1 MTSTMFMQPNGKVA
15 GGWLKTQQT
24 LAAVYEEICEVPMD
38 YETEPSTETMV
49 GNSVYARVPYTAA
62 TYPDNSLTSSACDW
76 YGSEGYGVG
85 TGGIV
90 QADYGTGY
98 ATDSIWL
105 KVENGWDNFGEKCNS
120 KVLEWKMVSDSCDA
134 TTLGTSGWKEHIYNN
149 AASATSIHY
158 KVKYGGSCWVED
170 GYLKPKMNPASR
182 LRQMIASRQA
192 PMIITGKNRNP
203 LKVAADI
210 REERARET
218 LRRVLGESKFRN
230 YVSNG
235 FVSVKAK
242 SGLVYQI
249 FPGHGISCVFD
260 RGKMV
265 ERLCVVLKGDFPPTD
280 SLIMR
285 YLMIL
290 NNEQQF
296 RGYGIPHSVNQVP
309 KQTPKIDQRP
319 LTEIFREIKGAA

>member
-1 MTSTMFMQPNGKVA
+1 
-15 GGWLKTQQT
+15 
-24 LAAVYEEICEVPMD
+24 
-38 YETEPSTETMV
+38 MV

-62 TYPDNSLTSSACDW
+62 TDSACDW
-76 YGSEGYGVG
+76 YGGEGYGVG

-90 QADYGTGY
+90 QA

-105 KVENGWDNFGEKCNS
+105 KVENGWDNFGEPCKS
-120 KVLEWKMVSDSCDA
+120 KVLEWKMVSDSCA
-134 TTLGTSGWKEHIYNN
+134 TTTNNYATTTNNYGWKECVSNYTTIDLVIDVGGGGGRC
-149 AASATSIHY
+149 SI
-158 KVKYGGSCWVED
+158 
-170 GYLKPKMNPASR
+170 YLKPKLNPASR

-192 PMIITGKNRNP
+192 PMIITSKNRNP
-203 LKVAADI
+203 LRVAADI

-218 LRRVLGESKFRN
+218 LRRVLGESKYRN

-249 FPGHGISCVFD
+249 FPGHGVSCIFD

-296 RGYGIPHSVNQVP
+296 RGYGIPHSVSQVP
-309 KQTPKIDQRP
+309 RQTPKIDQRP
-319 LTEIFREIKGAA
+319 LTEIFAEIKGAA